1 MSEAKQQQLATL
13 AVHAG
18 QSPDPT
24 TGSRAVPIYQTTSYL
39 FQDADH
45 AGRLFALKE
54 FGNIYTR
61 IMNPTTDVF
70 EKRVA
75 ALEGGAAGLATAS
88 GQAAET
94 LALTTLA
101 AAGDEIV
108 STTSLY
114 GGTYNLFHYTLP
126 RLGITVKFVDADD
139 FDGLRAAINDKTRA
153 VYTETLGNP
162 KLDVVDIEKLAAI
175 AHEHKLPLVIDNTSA
190 SPALVRPIEWGAD
203 IVVNSAT
210 KFLGGHGTTI
220 GGVIVDAGKFDW
232 AASGRFKDFTEP
244 DPSYHGL
251 SYTEAFG
258 PLAFI
263 LKARVQGLRDTGAA
277 LSPFNAFLLLQG
289 IETLHLRLE
298 RHSAERAGRGQASG
312 AASRRGV
319 GQLSGPGIQPVL
331 TSGRRSIC
339 PPARARW
346 SPLASRADYEAGKKL
361 IDALELFSL
370 VANIG
375 DAKSLV
381 IHPASTTHQQLSVE
395 EQATTGV
402 TPELVRLSVGIED
415 IRDILADL
423 DQAIEAA
430 NGHALAGATETAEP
444 CCTMSIMTEPTRR
457 DRSRRPT
464 EAGILAAHLR
474 RRLCAR
480 RAPVAGVR
488 PHAGRR
494 LTLHYAVY
502 GRLNAARDNA
512 VLVCHAL
519 SGSALVGSWWPE
531 IFAPGGGSVAGS
543 RFCDLHQHAG
553 LLLRL
558 DRARFGGP
566 GDGRHLRP
574 GFSAGF
580 DPRQCAG
587 AGQAAGLAGHSPAA
601 AGAGRLDR
609 RHAGPGVGDP

>member
-1 MSEAKQQQLATL
+1 MSEAKQQLATL

-18 QSPDPT
+18 QTPDPT
-24 TGSRAVPIYQTTSYL
+24 TGSRAVPIYQTTSYQ

-61 IMNPTTDVF
+61 IMNPTTDVL

-75 ALEGGAAGLATAS
+75 ALEGGVAALAVAS

-94 LALTTLA
+94 LVATTLA

-139 FDGLRAAINDKTRA
+139 FGGLRAAINGKTRA

-190 SPALVRPIEWGAD
+190 SAALVRPIEWGAD

-210 KFLGGHGTTI
+210 KFLGGHGTSI
-220 GGVIVDAGKFDW
+220 GGVIVDAGNFDW
-232 AASGRFKDFTEP
+232 AASGRFKDFTTP

-251 SYTEAFG
+251 VYTEAFG

-277 LSPFNAFLLLQG
+277 LSPFNAFLILQG

-298 RHSAERAGRGQASG
+298 RHSQNALAVAKHLEKHPGVEWVNYPGLESSPYFARAQKYLPSGRGAL
-312 AASRRGV
+312 V
-319 GQLSGPGIQPVL
+319 TFGIK
-331 TSGRRSIC
+331 GG
-339 PPARARW
+339 
-346 SPLASRADYEAGKKL
+346 YEAGKT
-361 IDALELFSL
+361 ALNSLKLFSL
-370 VANIG
+370 LANIG
-375 DAKSLV
+375 DAKSLA
-381 IHPASTTHQQLSVE
+381 IHPASTTHAQLSVE
-395 EQATTGV
+395 EQAATGV

-423 DQAIEAA
+423 DQAIKVA
-430 NGHALAGATETAEP
+430 NGHALA
-444 CCTMSIMTEPTRR
+444 
-457 DRSRRPT
+457 
-464 EAGILAAHLR
+464 
-474 RRLCAR
+474 
-480 RAPVAGVR
+480 
-488 PHAGRR
+488 
-494 LTLHYAVY
+494 
-502 GRLNAARDNA
+502 
-512 VLVCHAL
+512 
-519 SGSALVGSWWPE
+519 
-531 IFAPGGGSVAGS
+531 
-543 RFCDLHQHAG
+543 
-553 LLLRL
+553 
-558 DRARFGGP
+558 
-566 GDGRHLRP
+566 
-574 GFSAGF
+574 
-580 DPRQCAG
+580 
-587 AGQAAGLAGHSPAA
+587 
-601 AGAGRLDR
+601 
-609 RHAGPGVGDP
+609 

>member
-1 MSEAKQQQLATL
+1 MSEQKQRQFATL

-18 QSPDPT
+18 QLPDPA

-39 FQDADH
+39 FQDSDH

-75 ALEGGAAGLATAS
+75 ALEGGVAALATAS

-94 LALTTLA
+94 LVLTTLA

-126 RLGITVKFVDADD
+126 RLGITVRFVDADD
-139 FDGLRAAINDKTRA
+139 FDGIRAAINAKTRA
-153 VYTETLGNP
+153 IYTESLGNP

-175 AHEHKLPLVIDNTSA
+175 AHENGLPLVIDNTTPSA
-190 SPALVRPIEWGAD
+190 ALVRPIEWGAD

-232 AASGRFKDFTEP
+232 AASGRFKEFTEP

-251 SYTEAFG
+251 IYTAAFG

-298 RHSAERAGRGQASG
+298 RHSQNALAVAHHLEQHPGVQWVNYPGLESSQYYERAKKYMPNGQG
-312 AASRRGV
+312 AIV
-319 GQLSGPGIQPVL
+319 TFGIK
-331 TSGRRSIC
+331 GG
-339 PPARARW
+339 
-346 SPLASRADYEAGKKL
+346 YEAGKKL
-361 IDALELFSL
+361 IDSLELISH

-381 IHPASTTHQQLSVE
+381 IHPASTTHQQLSAA
-395 EQATTGV
+395 EQADTGV

-423 DQAIEAA
+423 DQAIHTA
-430 NGHALAGATETAEP
+430 NGSTCSEGAATE
-444 CCTMSIMTEPTRR
+444 
-457 DRSRRPT
+457 
-464 EAGILAAHLR
+464 
-474 RRLCAR
+474 
-480 RAPVAGVR
+480 PVA
-488 PHAGRR
+488 A
-494 LTLHYAVY
+494 
-502 GRLNAARDNA
+502 
-512 VLVCHAL
+512 
-519 SGSALVGSWWPE
+519 
-531 IFAPGGGSVAGS
+531 
-543 RFCDLHQHAG
+543 Q
-553 LLLRL
+553 
-558 DRARFGGP
+558 
-566 GDGRHLRP
+566 
-574 GFSAGF
+574 
-580 DPRQCAG
+580 
-587 AGQAAGLAGHSPAA
+587 
-601 AGAGRLDR
+601 
-609 RHAGPGVGDP
+609 

>member
-1 MSEAKQQQLATL
+1 MSEAKKQQFATL

-18 QSPDPT
+18 QSPDPA
-24 TGSRAVPIYQTTSYL
+24 TGSRAVPIYQTTSYV

-45 AGRLFALKE
+45 AGRLFGLKE

-101 AAGDEIV
+101 GAGDEIV

-126 RLGITVKFVDADD
+126 RLGITVRFVDADN
-139 FDGLRAAINDKTRA
+139 FDGLRAAINSKTRA
-153 VYTETLGNP
+153 VFTETLGNP
-162 KLDVVDIEKLAAI
+162 KLDVADIETLAAI
-175 AHEHKLPLVIDNTSA
+175 AHEHGVPLVIDNTTP

-210 KFLGGHGTTI
+210 KFLGGHGTAI

-251 SYTEAFG
+251 SYVDAFG

-263 LKARVQGLRDTGAA
+263 LKARIQGLRDTGAA

-298 RHSAERAGRGQASG
+298 RHSQNALAVAHHLEQHPGVEWVNYPGLASSPYYKRAQKYLPEGRGAIVTF
-312 AASRRGV
+312 GV
-319 GQLSGPGIQPVL
+319 KGGY
-331 TSGRRSIC
+331 
-339 PPARARW
+339 
-346 SPLASRADYEAGKKL
+346 DAGKKL
-361 IDALELFSL
+361 IDSLELFSL
-370 VANIG
+370 LANIG

-395 EQATTGV
+395 EQAATGV

-430 NGHALAGATETAEP
+430 NGQRSADSPATQE
-444 CCTMSIMTEPTRR
+444 
-457 DRSRRPT
+457 
-464 EAGILAAHLR
+464 LAA
-474 RRLCAR
+474 
-480 RAPVAGVR
+480 
-488 PHAGRR
+488 
-494 LTLHYAVY
+494 
-502 GRLNAARDNA
+502 
-512 VLVCHAL
+512 
-519 SGSALVGSWWPE
+519 
-531 IFAPGGGSVAGS
+531 
-543 RFCDLHQHAG
+543 Q
-553 LLLRL
+553 
-558 DRARFGGP
+558 
-566 GDGRHLRP
+566 
-574 GFSAGF
+574 
-580 DPRQCAG
+580 
-587 AGQAAGLAGHSPAA
+587 
-601 AGAGRLDR
+601 
-609 RHAGPGVGDP
+609 